1 VTYTTAAVL
10 AVLATVALD
19 LLVLRTRVLAQQA
32 FWIAYAIILG
42 FQLVTNGILTG
53 RHVVTYDPHAITGAR
68 FVWAPVEDL
77 LFGFA
82 LVVQTLSWWTFWG
95 AAAGRGARRRGHRR
109 PTQAA
114 GRRGR

>member
-1 VTYTTAAVL
+1 MTYTTAALIAVPLTVVL
-10 AVLATVALD
+10 DVW
-19 LLVLRTRVLAQQA
+19 VLRSRVLAQQA

-53 RHVVTYDPHAITGAR
+53 QDVVRYAPGAITGAR
-68 FVWAPVEDL
+68 FVFAPVEDL

-95 AAAGRGARRRGHRR
+95 ARAAARAAGR
-109 PTQAA
+109 
-114 GRRGR
+114 

>member
-1 VTYTTAAVL
+1 MTYTTAAVL

-53 RHVVTYDPHAITGAR
+53 RHVVTYDPHTITGAR